1 MSQRTI
7 SAAGSIAPP
16 NPTASSDAAT
26 PDNLNRAW
34 AQAYQAA
41 GVGDRQ
47 VDKVLVLMPGF
58 LGGAGDFDYLAR
70 RVVERSDGH
79 TAVWAVDRRSNALE
93 DQTGLDAAEAGRDAD
108 IAKDYYFH
116 NTQLQGKR
124 FAGFLKSASNPFMA
138 EWGIRTHIEDLDAL
152 ITAARQRYPHAAIF
166 LGGHSLGGSIV
177 PIYAA
182 WDFGSY
188 AGFERLSGLILLEG
202 APNPG
207 ASVPTQS
214 QFETTGF
221 GAGFG
226 RSSLKTVR
234 GKPITTLEPFVTTDL
249 FVTAEILAM
258 RVHHAF
264 GQPDAISTDSDLY
277 KGFVGLL
284 FGTSNLP
291 TLTNRAALGFG
302 FDNDYQP
309 LFFARVSIGSATGG
323 TVGPNPN
330 AAFLAALL
338 GPVGTLLAPLDPS
351 ATYDWQRTASD
362 APQPDPTDID
372 TFAAMLYRGPSNFIE
387 WYFPTRLTLDVAV
400 TNGLDVQRSGDWRKE
415 VYGMAATENA
425 RVDLPVFAVGGSRG
439 LLPDLSRLD
448 PYRASILPTLRNG
461 TARSATPF
469 GFQTILKDRYV
480 HIDVLSASDEESPGN
495 GVFGPM
501 VEWMN
506 AAVQLAPSGAN

>member
-1 MSQRTI
+1 MMIAGCGDDGEGGVSSSTVEVTQSTV
-7 SAAGSIAPP
+7 SVAGSIPSA
-16 NPTASSDAAT
+16 NPSATSDATT
-26 PDNLNRAW
+26 PDELNRAW
-34 AQAYQAA
+34 AQAYQATTVPDSQIA
-41 GVGDRQ
+41 
-47 VDKVLVLMPGF
+47 KVLVLMPGF

-70 RVVERSDGH
+70 RVVERTQGR

-93 DQTGLDAAEAGRDAD
+93 DQTGLDAAEAGHDAD
-108 IAKDYYFH
+108 IAKGYYFH
-116 NTQLQGKR
+116 NTEVQNKT
-124 FAGFLKSASNPFMA
+124 FAGFLKSTSNPFMS
-138 EWGIRTHIEDLDAL
+138 EWGIRTCVEDLDAL
-152 ITAARQRYPHAAIF
+152 ISAARNRYTHAAIF

-182 WDFGSY
+182 WDFGAY
-188 AGFERLSGLILLEG
+188 AGFERLSGLVLLEG
-202 APNPG
+202 APSPG
-207 ASVPTQS
+207 ASVPTQA
-214 QFETTGF
+214 QYETTGF
-221 GAGFG
+221 GSGLT

-234 GKPITTLEPFVTTDL
+234 AKPITTLEPFVTTDL

-264 GQPDAISTDSDLY
+264 GNPGAISTDSDLY

-291 TLTNRAALGFG
+291 AVTNSAALGFG

-323 TVGPNPN
+323 PVGPNPN
-330 AAFLAALL
+330 APFLMQLL
-338 GPVGTLLAPLDPS
+338 GNVGTLLAPTDPT
-351 ATYDWQRTASD
+351 ATYGWQRTASD

-372 TFAAMLYRGPSNFIE
+372 TFAGMLYRGPSNFIE
-387 WYFPTRLTLDVAV
+387 WYFPTRLTLDAAV
-400 TNGLDVQRSGDWRKE
+400 TSSLDVQRSGDWRKD

-448 PYRASILPTLRNG
+448 PYRNSISPTLRNG
-461 TARSATPF
+461 SARNASSA

-480 HIDVLSASDEESPGN
+480 HIDVLSASDEDGQ
-495 GVFGPM
+495 G
-501 VEWMN
+501 
-506 AAVQLAPSGAN
+506 